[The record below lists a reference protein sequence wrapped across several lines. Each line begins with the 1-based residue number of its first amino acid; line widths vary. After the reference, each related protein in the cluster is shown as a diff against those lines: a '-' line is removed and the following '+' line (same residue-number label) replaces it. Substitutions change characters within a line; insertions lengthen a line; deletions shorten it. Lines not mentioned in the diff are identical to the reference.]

1 MTSARRRLQ
10 SARGVFASAVHQD
23 GRRVDPGA
31 ELFITDPGIAETAA
45 VEAGV
50 ARIDFDDGIAA
61 PEDGMG
67 VVIAAG
73 KQCFERGARA
83 EFRIDR

>member
-1 MTSARRRLQ
+1 MTSAQGRLQ
-10 SARGVFASAVHQD
+10 SAWGVFAAAMHQD
-23 GRRVDPGA
+23 GWCVDTGA
-31 ELFITDPGIAETAA
+31 ELFVADPGMAETAA

-50 ARIDFDDGIAA
+50 APVDLDDGIAA